1 ATGASTWHQQVD
13 DAVLATRAHGDL
25 FVLRRTYD
33 AKGSDQLERRSG
45 SRVLWSAPVL
55 INDFDVT
62 DGHGL
67 AVIGGYVLTGRASP
81 KAHSQQVSSGVFDAV
96 NGKERGTEDP
106 TYRLAHVAAGVWG
119 EVTAEETHLYIRGN
133 YQPVTLPGGNTLL
146 YYDDDSSSDLA
157 PRYIGNQD
165 ERPAGTGVF
174 DTATGRWLW
183 RDPDLTS
190 PVLRLDGALLGLSI
204 RSPEEQQL
212 LARDVES
219 GRVLWSKEHTALRC
233 PCLADEHSVIAFYGE
248 MSKDDQG
255 FIHVAEWDLVGLEAR
270 TGQLLW
276 RVAPPKFS
284 SSLLTGGE
292 DIVTGSG
299 LRRGVHRDR
308 HRDGHAGLEIGSRQ
322 GEVRRIGLWATTTC
336 RSSTSP
342 HRAATVPVGPAAP
355 AGPAGRVGPVT
366 PAALA
371 VPAGRVGP
379 VTPAA
384 LAVPVAP
391 VTPVCL
397 VALMGPT
404 GHMVAAPAMAAQAP
418 RRHMRTGP
426 RICGEAPL
434 SGRAAPSCSS
444 FSGSW
449 SCPRRR
455 QRWSRGDRWRT
466 SPPLRCRPGSG
477 TARARSAQR

>member
-1 ATGASTWHQQVD
+1 MAEEHEFDIMAGATASPAEPSRPPRSRRTPRARGTHRRRRLWTGPVLWVCCAAALVLAGVVVVPHEQGPVGPWGQVEDVTTAPQPSWTYQAIPTMTGAMVTGNVLVITAKESVTALDIATGDKLWTRDLADAACTTDSQTLVCADGSQVIELDPTTGASTWHQQVD

-25 FVLRRTYD
+25 FVLRHTYY

-45 SRVLWSAPVL
+45 GRVLWSTPVL

-67 AVIGGYVLTGRASP
+67 AVIGGYVLTNRASP
-81 KAHSQQVSSGVFDAV
+81 KARSQQVSSGVFDAV

-146 YYDDDSSSDLA
+146 YYDDDSSSDLT

-190 PVLRLDGALLGLSI
+190 PVLRLDGALMGLSI

-212 LARDVES
+212 LARAVET

-255 FIHVAEWDLVGLEAR
+255 FIHVEEWDLVGLEAR

-284 SSLLTGGE
+284 SSLLTDGE
-292 DIVTGSG
+292 YIVAVSEMGMRAWKLG
-299 LRRGVHRDR
+299 
-308 HRDGHAGLEIGSRQ
+308 AGK
-322 GEVRRIGLWATTTC
+322 AK
-336 RSSTSP
+336 
-342 HRAATVPVGPAAP
+342 
-355 AGPAGRVGPVT
+355 
-366 PAALA
+366 
-371 VPAGRVGP
+371 
-379 VTPAA
+379 
-384 LAVPVAP
+384 
-391 VTPVCL
+391 
-397 VALMGPT
+397 
-404 GHMVAAPAMAAQAP
+404 
-418 RRHMRTGP
+418 
-426 RICGEAPL
+426 
-434 SGRAAPSCSS
+434 
-444 FSGSW
+444 
-449 SCPRRR
+449 
-455 QRWSRGDRWRT
+455 
-466 SPPLRCRPGSG
+466 
-477 TARARSAQR
+477 SA